1 MKKFAAFLSHMAPPR
16 EGKRIPELD
25 NKLSSVAQGTGP
37 SAGGK
42 TPTII
47 PLKSTSRKKKS
58 ETVPW
63 PTILLERPV
72 RKRFDSADHEL
83 EKFVAPVI

>member
-1 MKKFAAFLSHMAPPR
+1 MKKFAAFLSHMGPPR
-16 EGKRIPELD
+16 EKRIPEVD
-25 NKLSSVAQGTGP
+25 NKFSSLAQGSGQAP
-37 SAGGK
+37 GK
-42 TPTII
+42 RMPWMV
-47 PLKSTSRKKKS
+47 PLKSSSRKKKS